1 MGNVINKAALKGLVP
16 DGDDKPKKASVKLG
30 KRLKTQ
36 YGKYSGIVTDK
47 GEVDS
52 PTELEVLKNTAAY
65 MKNNRS
71 PQSDNPSNVYRP
83 ENSHIVKVHN
93 RKEKQTNA

>member
-1 MGNVINKAALKGLVP
+1 MEKIINKEALKGLVP
-16 DGDDKPKKASVKLG
+16 DGDDKPKKSSLKLG

-47 GEVDS
+47 GEVDN

-65 MKNNRS
+65 YKNNRS
-71 PQSDNPSNVYRP
+71 PQSDNPSNVYRL
-83 ENSHIVKVHN
+83 ENSHSVKVYN
-93 RKEKQTNA
+93 RKEKQNNA